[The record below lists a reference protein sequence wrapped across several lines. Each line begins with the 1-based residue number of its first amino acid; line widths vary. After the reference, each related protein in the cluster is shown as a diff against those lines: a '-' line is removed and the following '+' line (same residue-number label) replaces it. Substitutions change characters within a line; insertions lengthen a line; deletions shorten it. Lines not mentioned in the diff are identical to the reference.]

1 MSLASDGKLI
11 LGLDQKGELI
21 LFKAN
26 PKKLELISRRKITKR
41 QTWGHIA
48 VAGNQLFI
56 RELKAI
62 SCWRW
67 ETTAKKP

>member
-11 LGLDQKGELI
+11 LGLDQEGELL

-26 PKKLELISRRKITKR
+26 PKKFELISRRKIAKKE
-41 QTWGHIA
+41 TWGHIA

-62 SCWRW
+62 SCWRR
-67 ETTAKKP
+67 ETPSKKP